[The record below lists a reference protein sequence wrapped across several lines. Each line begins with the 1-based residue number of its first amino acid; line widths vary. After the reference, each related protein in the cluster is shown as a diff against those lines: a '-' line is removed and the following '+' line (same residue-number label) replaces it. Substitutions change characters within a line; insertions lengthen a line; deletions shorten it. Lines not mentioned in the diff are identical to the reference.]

1 MGQKA
6 RDFDLSGECNSTVL
20 YSNSTRSVIDRR
32 SPYTINRA
40 CEFYT
45 ARKSVVNVVSFY
57 CGDDD
62 DDDDG
67 ARPSPF

>member
-1 MGQKA
+1 MQ
-6 RDFDLSGECNSTVL
+6 FD
-20 YSNSTRSVIDRR
+20 SNSTRSVIDRR

-62 DDDDG
+62 DDDG